1 MALLHGGDDFLEADY
16 SSAENSTAEFVGHGG
31 NDNGRTVPISRSGVN
46 RPAIIAINYPALHLM
61 PVPFAKKR
69 WLIAQANGCGLD

>member
-31 NDNGRTVPISRSGVN
+31 NDNGRTVPFS
-46 RPAIIAINYPALHLM
+46 P
-61 PVPFAKKR
+61 
-69 WLIAQANGCGLD
+69 